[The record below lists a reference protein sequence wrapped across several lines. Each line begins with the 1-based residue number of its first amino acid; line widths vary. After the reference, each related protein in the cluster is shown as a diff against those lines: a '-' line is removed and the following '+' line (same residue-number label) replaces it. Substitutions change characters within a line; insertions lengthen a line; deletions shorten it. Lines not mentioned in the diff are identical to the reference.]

1 MQVHEFMQ
9 PVPARLAACAA
20 PRALLLLVL
29 CCWACTTHADDFTV
43 QFTVAFDE
51 KHTGDIL
58 VTVREAKAPIGAKRF
73 RELVNSR
80 FFDGCAFH
88 RVVPGFLAQF
98 GISPNT
104 TLQRLWDR
112 RGPLPDETN
121 IEHPDWNMRGTL
133 AFATTG
139 AGTRATQL
147 IFNYDDNHI
156 LDSKGFVPFGRIVR
170 GMPKLGYIYSG
181 YRERP
186 QASEIR
192 RRGSAYLLSEFPR
205 LSIIIEAKQVA
216 FVEEPLVLSKNFTG
230 LLITVGMVF
239 AVVLCCAAARLLQR
253 KLGILQQVKGYKK
266 TSSHQLYE
274 PEDEEADGDDSVS
287 ITSRTPI
294 DPTYTAKSKLG
305 CEIDD

>member
-1 MQVHEFMQ
+1 
-9 PVPARLAACAA
+9 
-20 PRALLLLVL
+20 
-29 CCWACTTHADDFTV
+29 
-43 QFTVAFDE
+43 
-51 KHTGDIL
+51 
-58 VTVREAKAPIGAKRF
+58 
-73 RELVNSR
+73 
-80 FFDGCAFH
+80 
-88 RVVPGFLAQF
+88 
-98 GISPNT
+98 
-104 TLQRLWDR
+104 
-112 RGPLPDETN
+112 
-121 IEHPDWNMRGTL
+121 
-133 AFATTG
+133 
-139 AGTRATQL
+139 
-147 IFNYDDNHI
+147 
-156 LDSKGFVPFGRIVR
+156 
-170 GMPKLGYIYSG
+170 
-181 YRERP
+181 
-186 QASEIR
+186 
-192 RRGSAYLLSEFPR
+192 LLSEFPR